1 MLVSPHV
8 SQQVDTKIEYPNIT
22 ITDYDLTNI
31 PLNLFRVVD
40 TLEIK
45 TLGQFDSIFKALQA
59 IDC

>member
-8 SQQVDTKIEYPNIT
+8 SQQVTIEYPNIT